1 MAIVAITLFACAQAS
16 IDRGEWQQMSSED
29 RLLYVNSL
37 IGAERAKDAKGGGG
51 KNVSN
56 APEQYVAAIDAAYAS
71 GDQRKPDE
79 IFATLVR

>member
-1 MAIVAITLFACAQAS
+1 MAMTLLACAQAS
-16 IDRGEWQQMSSED
+16 IDRGEWQRMSSED
-29 RLLYVNSL
+29 RLLYVHSL

-51 KNVSN
+51 KNVSD
-56 APEQYVAAIDAAYAS
+56 APKRYVAAIEAAYAR